1 MSFQPGMC
9 LGETAVLDGGGR
21 TGDAVADVPT
31 VVHELDID
39 DFLGLQR
46 VQPELAARLYRN
58 LATHLSQ
65 RLRAAAAAWRHA
77 AE

>member
-21 TGDAVADVPT
+21 TGDAVADVPS

-39 DFLGLQR
+39 DFHALQR
-46 VQPELAARLYRN
+46 EQPELSAQVYRN

-65 RLRAAAAAWRHA
+65 RLRAAAAAWRHS